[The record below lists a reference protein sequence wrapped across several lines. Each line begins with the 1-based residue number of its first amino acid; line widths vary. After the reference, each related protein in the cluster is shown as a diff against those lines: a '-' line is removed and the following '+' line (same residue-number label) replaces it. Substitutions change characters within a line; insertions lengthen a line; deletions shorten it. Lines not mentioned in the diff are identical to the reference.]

1 MLNWLVTELFPFIDK
16 RHSHK
21 GKRIIPDL
29 FVFVGSIFINVMFIF
44 HQIHISSIM
53 ALVSLLLGILHIVL
67 WSFCKGLKFRSSDK
81 PWGII

>member
-1 MLNWLVTELFPFIDK
+1 MLNWLVKSYSPSIDK

-29 FVFVGSIFINVMFIF
+29 FVFVGSIFINAMFII

-53 ALVSLLLGILHIVL
+53 ALVSLLLGILSPHCIVVIL
-67 WSFCKGLKFRSSDK
+67 
-81 PWGII
+81 